1 MTMCMQ
7 LNDATDYSIVIG
19 KTDGLV
25 PSKHK
30 GRGLVALDRVYEFQT
45 AYCTD
50 AADTFDYLSDYCEEL
65 KKNADVFA
73 KSIPV
78 LPEIV
83 KYEDVSGAVTDLV
96 KVPVGI
102 GKKSLNV
109 MSVGIQNRVVLPV
122 VSQEAHQSA
131 GFVEEWLKVLCP
143 ITNVVCIDAE
153 QILDSDKLD
162 GAEVIREN
170 YEEYVHTVFADTV
183 NRNNTFKDAK
193 MDPKSLEGFEEK
205 VVVIVGY
212 KRFLNQLTPDG
223 QEKISLVLLKSDA
236 CYKLHFILVD
246 SLSEFSSVNY
256 EEWYKK
262 QITGAEGIWIGD
274 GFADQ
279 YMLKAN
285 KITNELYEE
294 IGDEYGYI
302 LNRNRPT
309 LVKLLSSAKEEAE

>member
-1 MTMCMQ
+1 
-7 LNDATDYSIVIG
+7 
-19 KTDGLV
+19 
-25 PSKHK
+25 
-30 GRGLVALDRVYEFQT
+30 
-45 AYCTD
+45 
-50 AADTFDYLSDYCEEL
+50 
-65 KKNADVFA
+65 
-73 KSIPV
+73 
-78 LPEIV
+78 
-83 KYEDVSGAVTDLV
+83 
-96 KVPVGI
+96 
-102 GKKSLNV
+102 
-109 MSVGIQNRVVLPV
+109 VGIQNRVVLPV

-223 QEKISLVLLKSDA
+223 QEKISLVLLKSEA

-274 GFADQ
+274 GFTDQ